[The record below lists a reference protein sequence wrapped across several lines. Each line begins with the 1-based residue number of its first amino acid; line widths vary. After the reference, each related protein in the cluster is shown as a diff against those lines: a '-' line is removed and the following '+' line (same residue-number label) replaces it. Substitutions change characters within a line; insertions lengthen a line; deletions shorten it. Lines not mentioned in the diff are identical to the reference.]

1 MKNRIEVSCPHCE
14 STQVEPSLAIS
25 TFCRSCGQ
33 HFKIA
38 KKAEKKRF
46 GFLQPKVKEEAFAI
60 PDKKITP
67 HELKTR
73 PLPPREETPAAAP
86 AVMPEPVLNTGFS
99 DAPVK
104 AEVVPVV
111 EKPTEP
117 EAPRVLPLSLSE
129 ILSKGTGRQVLCFE
143 CPAIHQVP
151 ADASSTICPSCSTYI
166 NLQSVDIRNHS
177 SQRIQTRGDVT
188 IHKKGSHI
196 GGEIRCHDLVVL
208 GEVSGTID
216 ASGTITFK
224 HDARVQGE
232 VRCAKLVVDKKVT
245 VKFEKTVLIGGE
257 AEVDGDVTGDIE
269 CGGSMRLHKNACLD
283 GSLRAAG
290 MAVDPGAEL
299 LAETEIVRRG

>member
-1 MKNRIEVSCPHCE
+1 M
-14 STQVEPSLAIS
+14 S
-25 TFCRSCGQ
+25 TFCRTCGE
-33 HFKIA
+33 HYKIA

-60 PDKKITP
+60 PDRKITP

-73 PLPPREETPAAAP
+73 PLPPREETPAPAP
-86 AVMPEPVLNTGFS
+86 APAPVSAPEPF
-99 DAPVK
+99 
-104 AEVVPVV
+104 AEPEPVV
-111 EKPTEP
+111 EKTPTPVPVVAEVAPVEEPSEP
-117 EAPRVLPLSLSE
+117 EAPRVLPLSLTE

-151 ADASSTICPSCSTYI
+151 ASASSTICPSCSTYI
-166 NLQSVDIRNHS
+166 NLQSVDIKKHS

-188 IHKKGSHI
+188 IHKNGSHI
-196 GGEIRCHDLVVL
+196 GGEIRCHDLKVL
-208 GEVSGTID
+208 GEVGGTIE

-224 HDARVQGE
+224 HDSRVQGE